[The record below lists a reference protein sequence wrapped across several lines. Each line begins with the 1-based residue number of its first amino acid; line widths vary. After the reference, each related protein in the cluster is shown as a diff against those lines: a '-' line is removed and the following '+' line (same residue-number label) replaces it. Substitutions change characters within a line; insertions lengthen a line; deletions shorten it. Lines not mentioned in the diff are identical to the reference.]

1 MVYIENNIEK
11 RAIDLFASI
20 CNDDYYI
27 FTITLNIIIKKESK
41 NYNYINI
48 EYISDNIILEKYFLN
63 SKVKILS
70 PTAYFLYNYINN
82 PIIANKILVII

>member
-70 PTAYFLYNYINN
+70 TTAYFLYNYINN